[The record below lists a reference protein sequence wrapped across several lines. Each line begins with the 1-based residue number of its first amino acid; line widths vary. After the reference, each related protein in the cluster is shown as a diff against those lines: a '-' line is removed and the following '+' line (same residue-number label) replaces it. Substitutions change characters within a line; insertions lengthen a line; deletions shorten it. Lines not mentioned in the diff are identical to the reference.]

1 MSRSQPAGL
10 GRIPPLLL
18 VPALL
23 GTAVVVLPLLGL
35 VSRSPW
41 RALPDLLSEP
51 DVRRALV
58 LSLTTSTLTATV
70 CLLLG
75 LPLAWLLA
83 RGRFRGRAVLR
94 ALLTVP
100 LVLPPVVGGVA
111 LLGGFGR
118 TGLLGG
124 PLREAFGVSLP
135 FTTAAVVL
143 AHTFVA
149 LPFFVLAVEG
159 ALQAQ
164 GERYDA
170 VAATLGAR
178 RWTTFRRVTLP
189 LALPGIAA
197 GTVLAWA
204 RSLGEFGAT
213 ITFAGNF
220 PGTTQTMP
228 LLVYTRL
235 QDDPSAAYG
244 LSLVLLG
251 LSLVLLVLLRD
262 RWLRGAVR

>member
-1 MSRSQPAGL
+1 
-10 GRIPPLLL
+10 
-18 VPALL
+18 
-23 GTAVVVLPLLGL
+23 
-35 VSRSPW
+35 
-41 RALPDLLSEP
+41 
-51 DVRRALV
+51 
-58 LSLTTSTLTATV
+58 
-70 CLLLG
+70 
-75 LPLAWLLA
+75 
-83 RGRFRGRAVLR
+83 
-94 ALLTVP
+94 
-100 LVLPPVVGGVA
+100 VGGVA
-111 LLGGFGR
+111 RLRGSRR
-118 TGLLGG
+118 TGLLGA

-159 ALQAQ
+159 ALQAH

-251 LSLVLLVLLRD
+251 LRLEVLVLVRERL
-262 RWLRGAVR
+262 LRGAGGGGVWRYGVDEPVLVCAC